1 MAAKEEKSKPTAD
14 EQHEKHNQKA
24 KENAAESRAKAK
36 DKKNDEAK
44 HVEEDDQKAKHNQK
58 AKENAAESRAES
70 KGKKGDA
77 AKGSKADSAP
87 ADKSDADD
95 EIDEAQEL
103 DGLLEIFSEH
113 EITEIDMDVAAGMI
127 DEWYDI
133 LHKSKDES
141 YKEVA
146 ANLKQL
152 KKLLSGKKDQSE
164 EVVELLD
171 ELGGQTDELANA
183 AQRGYKGKLHKVGK
197 ALRHAAQAIDEAI
210 DSDDEELDEELDDEE
225 I

>member
-1 MAAKEEKSKPTAD
+1 MAAKEEKSKPTAE

-36 DKKNDEAK
+36 DKTDGEAK
-44 HVEEDDQKAKHNQK
+44 HVEQDDQKEKHNQK
-58 AKENAAESRAES
+58 AKENTAESRTAS
-70 KGKKGDA
+70 KGKKDDH
-77 AKGSKADSAP
+77 AKAGKNDTAKAE
-87 ADKSDADD
+87 KSHSED

-103 DGLLEIFSEH
+103 DGLLEIFAAH
-113 EITEIDMDVAAGMI
+113 DITEMDAEVAVGMI

-164 EVVELLD
+164 DVIELLD
-171 ELGGQTDELANA
+171 ELGEQTDELANE
-183 AQRGYKGKLHKVGK
+183 AQRGYKGKLHKLGN
-197 ALRHAAQAIDEAI
+197 AFRHAAQSIDEAI
-210 DSDDEELDEELDDEE
+210 DVDDEE
-225 I
+225 IEEDEEI

>member
-1 MAAKEEKSKPTAD
+1 MAAKEEKSKPTAE

-36 DKKNDEAK
+36 DKTDGEAK
-44 HVEEDDQKAKHNQK
+44 HVEKDDQKEKHNQK
-58 AKENAAESRAES
+58 AKENTAESRPES
-70 KGKKGDA
+70 KGKKDDH
-77 AKGSKADSAP
+77 AKASKNDP
-87 ADKSDADD
+87 AKAEKSHSEN

-103 DGLLEIFSEH
+103 DGLLEIFAAH
-113 EITEIDMDVAAGMI
+113 DITEMDVEVAVGMI

-164 EVVELLD
+164 DVIELLD
-171 ELGGQTDELANA
+171 ELGEQTDELANE
-183 AQRGYKGKLHKVGK
+183 AQRGYKGKLHKLGT
-197 ALRHAAQAIDEAI
+197 AFRHAAQSIDEAI
-210 DSDDEELDEELDDEE
+210 DVDDEE
-225 I
+225 IEEDEEI

>member
-1 MAAKEEKSKPTAD
+1 MAAKEGKNKPSAE

-36 DKKNDEAK
+36 EKKDSESKN
-44 HVEEDDQKAKHNQK
+44 VEEDEQHEKHNQK
-58 AKENAAESRAES
+58 AKENAAESRADS
-70 KGKKGDA
+70 KDKKDDRAKGNKTDA
-77 AKGSKADSAP
+77 AKAE
-87 ADKSDADD
+87 KSDADA

-103 DGLLEIFSEH
+103 DGLLEILNGH
-113 EITEIDMDVAAGMI
+113 DVAEIDMEVAAGMI

-133 LHKSKDES
+133 LHKSKEEP

-171 ELGGQTDELANA
+171 ELSEQTDELANE
-183 AQRGYKGKLHKVGK
+183 AQRGYKGKLHNLGK
-197 ALRHAAQAIDEAI
+197 ALRHAAQSIDEAI
-210 DSDDEELDEELDDEE
+210 DMDDEEVEDEEV
-225 I
+225 

>member
-1 MAAKEEKSKPTAD
+1 MAAKEEKSKPTAE

-36 DKKNDEAK
+36 DKTDGEAK
-44 HVEEDDQKAKHNQK
+44 HVEKDDQKEKHNQK
-58 AKENAAESRAES
+58 AKENTAESRPES
-70 KGKKGDA
+70 KGKKDDH
-77 AKGSKADSAP
+77 AKASKNDPVKAE
-87 ADKSDADD
+87 KSHSEN

-103 DGLLEIFSEH
+103 DGLLEIFAAH
-113 EITEIDMDVAAGMI
+113 DITEMDVEVAVGMI

-164 EVVELLD
+164 DVIELLD
-171 ELGGQTDELANA
+171 ELGEQTDELANE
-183 AQRGYKGKLHKVGK
+183 AQRGYKGKLHKLGT
-197 ALRHAAQAIDEAI
+197 AFRHAAQSIDEAI
-210 DSDDEELDEELDDEE
+210 DVDDEE
-225 I
+225 IEEDEEI